1 MKSSMKDQA
10 EGKFHK
16 LKGTVKE
23 VAGKSSNNPKL
34 KAEGSVEKA
43 AGNVQER
50 IVQFKK
56 IFGK

>member
-1 MKSSMKDQA
+1 MKDQA